1 MNIDGVYKDSLS
13 RLQWNS
19 ILKSLK
25 NWQNIIT
32 LFSYFFIGVG
42 FVFQYSFLFLLLEEE
57 LNALS
62 TMMGL
67 MSLRTLT
74 QALLEVC
81 VKDWDCN
88 IKILETSI

>member
-32 LFSYFFIGVG
+32 LFSNFFIGVG
-42 FVFQYSFLFLLLEEE
+42 FVFQYSFIFLLLEEE

-67 MSLRTLT
+67 GTLI

-81 VKDWDCN
+81 VKDWGCN
-88 IKILETSI
+88 IKILET